1 MTPDETNQMIEE
13 IVQAKIALMER
24 RGVMYDWVAHVLIHG
39 HMRNADLLTDAQSK
53 PLIKM
58 SNEELKAEHKEYVK

>member
-24 RGVMYDWVAHVLIHG
+24 RSVMYDWVAHVLIHG
-39 HMRNADLLTDAQSK
+39 HMRNADLLTGARSK
-53 PLIKM
+53 PLI
-58 SNEELKAEHKEYVK
+58 NLNDEELKAEYKEYVK